1 MSGGLLA
8 WWTREWQ
15 YRLHLVAISSHLS
28 ATTVKEN
35 KDDIWRKIW
44 SKNIEANVDDTD
56 QRPEP
61 YLVRFEMFVWSGT
74 ILNYHILW
82 CEEITYWWLDHFS
95 LPNRIWHKKKIGF
108 SSFSLD
114 FISGSMDNFRFDSV
128 FLSWILRSWS
138 AWKLSQF
145 TSLSSLSETSRTDR
159 FLFSV
164 LPASAASACFSLYRQ
179 MGYIVMMLECP
190 PKFCF
195 KQHKAKKLWK

>member
-1 MSGGLLA
+1 MSNTEKLIKQL
-8 WWTREWQ
+8 
-15 YRLHLVAISSHLS
+15 
-28 ATTVKEN
+28 KEN

-44 SKNIEANVDDTD
+44 SKKYWGNCWRYRPAVGAVFGPIRNVCVIRNYTQLSYFMMWGNNILMI
-56 QRPEP
+56 RPLFCTKQDLTQE
-61 YLVRFEMFVWSGT
+61 
-74 ILNYHILW
+74 
-82 CEEITYWWLDHFS
+82 
-95 LPNRIWHKKKIGF
+95 KKFGF